1 MKMEDTTTN
10 LELNKKISDLNIAQ
24 IKIDLLLN
32 SGKSIEN
39 DITYYESLVSDFKIS
54 LNTIL
59 ELTNKNE

>member
-1 MKMEDTTTN
+1 MKMEDTTTS

>member
-1 MKMEDTTTN
+1 MEDTTTN

>member
-1 MKMEDTTTN
+1 MEDTTTN
-10 LELNKKISDLNIAQ
+10 LELNKKIRDLNIAQ